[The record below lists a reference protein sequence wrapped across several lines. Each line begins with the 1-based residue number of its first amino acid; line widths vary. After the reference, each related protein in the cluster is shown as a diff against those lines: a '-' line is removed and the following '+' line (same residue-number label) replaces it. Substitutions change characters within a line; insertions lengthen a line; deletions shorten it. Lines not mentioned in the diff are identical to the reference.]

1 MEGLKKLYSTF
12 TGTVEPKKEENIKK
26 PVKFIQQQEYTRL
39 KQSPKKNTKLL
50 MAKKKEG
57 EIKKNVYLNRYS
69 PKMEPIGY
77 IKPFVGKQKPVKK
90 ASPPKPDNLKTKI
103 VKGLSNLYKMVS
115 KDTSSK
121 KTQEYVPPIV
131 KPTIKKNPN
140 VNFTTGHT
148 KKASPPL
155 KKGLQYKFG
164 ELSKNVKEYEY
175 QKPVFSQEIRE
186 AFPNVSDDVLI
197 KMFPNTP
204 TVTKKGKKV
213 MVNEKF
219 DSQKQAVSKGKKIV
233 RDYENKFNKLH
244 SITEN
249 EKGISPVLVKAVK
262 KDKFKD
268 MPMIMEE
275 DLGVITEYESPVK
288 KAKKETKKKS
298 PVKKAKKETPV
309 KKSPV
314 KKAKKE
320 TPKKETPKKETP
332 VKKSPVKKEVEK
344 KCPAGKIL
352 NKLTGRCINADGK
365 TALALKAKK

>member
-1 MEGLKKLYSTF
+1 MEELKKLYSAF
-12 TGTVEPKKEENIKK
+12 TGGVEPKKEENIKK
-26 PVKFIQQQEYTRL
+26 PVKFIEQQEYTRL

-90 ASPPKPDNLKTKI
+90 ASPPKPVKKASPPKPDNLKTKI
-103 VKGLSNLYKMVS
+103 DKGLSNLYKMVS
-115 KDTSSK
+115 NDTSSK
-121 KTQEYVPPIV
+121 KTQVYAPPIV
-131 KPTIKKNPN
+131 KPSIKKNPV
-140 VNFTTGHT
+140 VNFTIGHT

-155 KKGLQYKFG
+155 KKGLQYRFG

-219 DSQKQAVSKGKKIV
+219 NSQKQPVSKGKKIV
-233 RDYENKFNKLH
+233 RDYEKKFNELY

-249 EKGISPVLVKAVK
+249 EKGISPILVKTVK
-262 KDKFKD
+262 QNKV

-275 DLGVITEYESPVK
+275 DLAISNKYPVKKNKKETPVKKVKNEIVKKETPVK
-288 KAKKETKKKS
+288 KAPVKKTATKKETPKKKS
-298 PVKKAKKETPV
+298 PVKKD
-309 KKSPV
+309 
-314 KKAKKE
+314 
-320 TPKKETPKKETP
+320 
-332 VKKSPVKKEVEK
+332 VEK
-344 KCPAGKIL
+344 KCPSGKIL

-365 TALALKAKK
+365 TALALKTKK